1 MGCDD
6 LGGGEE
12 VFCAI
17 AETAGAE
24 SGFACLRQKAGG
36 WEKLVGTAERVSKAG
51 VDLADLDDL
60 FKG

>member
-1 MGCDD
+1 MGCDN

-24 SGFACLRQKAGG
+24 SGFARVRQKAGG
-36 WEKLVGTAERVSKAG
+36 WEKLVGITESLPEAG

>member
-12 VFCAI
+12 VFGAI
-17 AETAGAE
+17 AEAAGAE
-24 SGFACLRQKAGG
+24 GYFSPASENTGRR
-36 WEKLVGTAERVSKAG
+36 EKMVGTTEGVTEAG